1 MKKLKVLVVVAVALL
16 SMLAQCAPAST
27 PATAPPSSIA
37 AGDGKSAAPAV
48 ASWQTEWDNTLQ
60 AARKEG
66 TLTIYCTSWGQDTQ
80 KALTE
85 AFRNKYGIDSEFMI
99 LSRGVEVAARAQT
112 EKSAGLFIADVFGT
126 GSGTLLPLMKPQGL
140 LGNLQATLILP
151 EVTDPKIWGG
161 RLPFL
166 DDDKK
171 TFGMVANTERFILY
185 NTDLVKKGE
194 ITTYKDLLNPRYKG
208 KIILNDP
215 TIAGGGNTLFLFLAD
230 GVWDLD
236 QAKDFLQQLI
246 KQQDV
251 VISRDAR
258 LLVETVAR
266 GKYSVVLGPSIAYV
280 KEFFKAGAPVDLAM
294 VKEGTAVNATNG
306 TIAVPAAVAHP
317 NASKVF
323 INWLLTQ
330 EGQSVFA
337 RKMGIPSMRTDV
349 PVPAEVDPRYL
360 PQSGEKLSYE
370 NEEMI
375 FFRTGKMAT
384 VLDEVMKQASKQ

>member
-1 MKKLKVLVVVAVALL
+1 MKKVAMFVVVAALL
-16 SMLAQCAPAST
+16 LVLAQCAPAST
-27 PATAPPSSIA
+27 PAPAQPSSSAGTAASTGTPQA
-37 AGDGKSAAPAV
+37 AGGQAG
-48 ASWQTEWDNTLQ
+48 WDSVLQ
-60 AARKEG
+60 AAKKEG

-85 AFRNKYGIDSEFMI
+85 AFWKKYGIDSEFMI

-140 LGNLQATLILP
+140 LGNLESALMLP

-215 TIAGGGNTLFLFLAD
+215 AIAGAGNTLFLFLAD

-246 KQQDV
+246 TQQDV

-294 VKEGTAVNATNG
+294 LKEGTSVNATNG
-306 TIAVPAAVAHP
+306 TIAVPATVAHP

-323 INWLLTQ
+323 LNWLLTQ
-330 EGQSVFA
+330 EGQTVFT
-337 RKMGIPSMRTDV
+337 RGMGIPSMRTDV
-349 PVPAEVDPRYL
+349 PIPAGMDPRYL
-360 PQSGEKLSYE
+360 PQPGEKLSYE
-370 NEEMI
+370 NEEMV

-384 VLDEVMKQASKQ
+384 VLEEVMKQASK

>member
-1 MKKLKVLVVVAVALL
+1 MNKVAVLVAFVIFVSV
-16 SMLAQCAPAST
+16 LAQCAPAST
-27 PATAPPSSIA
+27 TAPAQPSPSA
-37 AGDGKSAAPAV
+37 VSDGKSAAPSMA
-48 ASWQTEWDNTLQ
+48 AWQTQWDSTLQ

-66 TLTIYCTSWGQDTQ
+66 TLSIYCTSWGQDTQ
-80 KALTE
+80 RALTD
-85 AFRNKYGIDSEFMI
+85 AFRKKYGIDSEFTI

-140 LGNLQATLILP
+140 LGNLQSTLILP

-194 ITTYKDLLNPRYKG
+194 ITTYKDLLSPRYKG

-215 TIAGGGNTLFLFLAD
+215 TIAGAGNTLFLFLAD

-246 KQQDV
+246 TQQDV

-266 GKYSVVLGPSIAYV
+266 GKYAIVLGPSIAYV

-294 VKEGTAVNATNG
+294 VKEGTSVNATNG
-306 TIAVPAAVAHP
+306 TIAVPATVAHP
-317 NASKVF
+317 NASKGF
-323 INWLLTQ
+323 INWLLSQ
-330 EGQSVFA
+330 EGQSVFT
-337 RKMGIPSMRTDV
+337 RNMGIPSMRTDV
-349 PVPAEVDPRYL
+349 SIPAEMDPRYL
-360 PQSGEKLSYE
+360 PQPGEKLSYE

-384 VLDEVMKQASKQ
+384 ALDEVMRQAGK